1 MKNNEM
7 MKNNNEI
14 WKETAKQTEEFAE
27 RQTENS
33 QRITNVWYADKF
45 GWLHSTA
52 EDAIAAN
59 QSYD

>member
-1 MKNNEM
+1 MMENEM
-7 MKNNNEI
+7 MKRNNEVFE
-14 WKETAKQTEEFAE
+14 KASRQAEEFAE

-52 EDAIAAN
+52 EAAIEAN